1 MIVTIIWVLF
11 ILGMPGIVLYAA
23 RRVAFLD
30 TIGAVVICYGIGL
43 VLGNIRVLP
52 DDFAGTQEIL
62 TTLAVPLAL
71 PLVFFSM
78 DLKGWR
84 KQAPTVVKAFFGALI
99 ATVTA
104 SLILFF
110 IFNPLVGEDAWKVG
124 GMLVGVYTG
133 GTPNMAAIG
142 SALEIGSSRYIAVNS
157 ADVIVGAV
165 LLFLLLTVLP
175 RILRFILPPFQAASS
190 STGVQGG
197 EERRERRFSPYFVKC
212 SRGELGSLLAAFGL
226 AVLIFGAGG
235 GLSLIV
241 PAEYASVTAILVI
254 TTLGVLAS
262 FVPAIRRIPMTF
274 QLGHYF
280 LLVFSLVVSSMADV
294 RQLTATAPVMIAYI
308 AVLLLLTLLLH
319 TLLSKLLGVDRDTH
333 IITATALI
341 YSPPFVP
348 VIAASL
354 RNREV
359 VMAGMV
365 TGIAG
370 WVVGNYLGIGF
381 GYLLRLLVR
390 I

>member
-1 MIVTIIWVLF
+1 MFLTIGWVLF
-11 ILGMPGIVLYAA
+11 YLVMPGIVLYAA
-23 RRVAFLD
+23 SRVAFLD
-30 TIGAVVICYGIGL
+30 TIGSVVICYGIGL
-43 VLGNIRVLP
+43 LLGNIGVLP
-52 DDFAGTQEIL
+52 DDFTGTQELL
-62 TTLAVPLAL
+62 TTVTVPLAL

-84 KQAPTVVKAFFGALI
+84 RQAPTVVKAFFSALV
-99 ATVTA
+99 ATVAA
-104 SLILFF
+104 SLVLFF
-110 IFNPLVGEDAWKVG
+110 IFSPVVGEDAWKVG
-124 GMLVGVYTG
+124 GMLIGVYTG

-157 ADVIVGAV
+157 ADVVVGAV
-165 LLFLLLTVLP
+165 LLFLLLSVLP
-175 RILRFILPPFQAASS
+175 RIFRFILSPYQA
-190 STGVQGG
+190 GG
-197 EERRERRFSPYFVKC
+197 SVAAGERGAIGRERRFSPYFV
-212 SRGELGSLLAAFGL
+212 RRTARELRSLLAAFGL
-226 AVLIFGAGG
+226 ALLIFGMGG

-241 PAEYASVTAILVI
+241 PAGYSSMVAILVI
-254 TTLGVLAS
+254 TTLGVAAS
-262 FVPAIRRIPMTF
+262 FVPAVRRIPMTF
-274 QLGHYF
+274 QLGHYL

-294 RQLTATAPVMIAYI
+294 RQLTETAPVMIAYI

-370 WVVGNYLGIGF
+370 WVIGNYLGIGF
-381 GYLLRLLVR
+381 GYLLRLLGGV
-390 I
+390 